1 MLKKSTLE
9 HVLNH
14 DLSEL
19 WSVLRNDE
27 KRLITD
33 NFVIHN
39 FKKNQIIYAETEE
52 PEYLWCLAYRY
63 CAYTVRYNTSVTV
76 PFLQMNYMCQAP
88 PPLKPQ

>member
-39 FKKNQIIYAETEE
+39 FKK
-52 PEYLWCLAYRY
+52 
-63 CAYTVRYNTSVTV
+63 
-76 PFLQMNYMCQAP
+76 
-88 PPLKPQ
+88 KPDNLR

>member
-39 FKKNQIIYAETEE
+39 FKKHD
-52 PEYLWCLAYRY
+52 EYYDVKQKSLNICGA
-63 CAYTVRYNTSVTV
+63 S
-76 PFLQMNYMCQAP
+76 
-88 PPLKPQ
+88 